1 MFFLLE
7 SSYKI
12 PPNQD
17 REKKLQE
24 HIKRLEY

>member
-17 REKKLQE
+17 KEKKLQE
-24 HIKRLEY
+24 HSKRLAY